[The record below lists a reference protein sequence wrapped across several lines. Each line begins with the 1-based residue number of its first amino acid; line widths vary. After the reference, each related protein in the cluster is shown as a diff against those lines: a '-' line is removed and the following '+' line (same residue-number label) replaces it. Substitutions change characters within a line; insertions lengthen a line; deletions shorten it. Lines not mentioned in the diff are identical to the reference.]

1 MAFTVKFIGA
11 LYNIFEQSKKTFDY
25 DNDISIMALIDLLI
39 KIKPEVKESLITQ
52 QNEGYRL
59 NSLILVN
66 GKEISVLNGLDTKLG
81 NGDEI
86 TLIPVIH
93 GG

>member
-1 MAFTVKFIGA
+1 MAFTVTFIGA
-11 LYNIFEQSKKTFDY
+11 LRNIFEQNKKTFDCK
-25 DNDISIMALIDLLI
+25 NDISIMTLIDLLI
-39 KIKPEVKESLITQ
+39 EIKPSAKESLITQ
-52 QNEGYRL
+52 QNEVYRL

-66 GKEISVLNGLDTKLG
+66 GLEISVLNGLDTKLA